1 MGVFMTSDMQIASLE
16 QLGIVP
22 SRKPEIPYY
31 LQEANQIRED
41 EGFKEQ
47 VYLDTKGYPT
57 IGTGHLLKK
66 GEFKKGDRPYSREQL
81 EDIFQKDLKKHSQIV
96 EKLTPNAPIEAKKIL
111 INMAF
116 NLGESKLS
124 KFKETLKAVNK
135 GDYNKAAD
143 EMVNSDWYTQVGNRS
158 KRLVDRMRRLS
169 LNY

>member
-1 MGVFMTSDMQIASLE
+1 MTSDMQIASLE